1 MKFKEFTFGGS
12 HHSSSYFR
20 AFILQQNVFKLKSLT
35 QEKSVYKK
43 LAERVYEIYALRY
56 SLSFKVESTKLLKE
70 PSPSLTQLSISCEEE
85 ITLLQMR
92 RNEITLLQKRRN
104 EIIL

>member
-20 AFILQQNVFKLKSLT
+20 AFILQQNVFKL
-35 QEKSVYKK
+35 
-43 LAERVYEIYALRY
+43 
-56 SLSFKVESTKLLKE
+56 FESTKLLKE

-85 ITLLQMR
+85 RNNIITNEGE
-92 RNEITLLQKRRN
+92 RNNIITKEEERN
-104 EIIL
+104 NIIENEEKHIYIYISF